1 MQVLYAEVQGRTMDP
16 VDPKLTLPLSQQQT
30 ECKAQ
35 GSSSCCQGT
44 PHATCAA
51 VSNSHASA
59 EPAEPAGH
67 AEHAGHAEPAEPQR
81 SHVQASATSE
91 AGSSSLPQSA
101 AQTDSSDLA
110 KLDASHR
117 SLSDSSKAHPATV
130 EHRQTNPGATNA
142 RQADSS
148 TEGTC
153 ETTDAQQQSDVAA
166 EGAVDGTSSVAGG
179 CVTGQIAGYTWTL
192 PAGMQQ
198 EDCVMMW
205 IGPQDAAALTHLQL
219 TFNK

>member
-16 VDPKLTLPLSQQQT
+16 VDPKLTVPLSQQPT
-30 ECKAQ
+30 DCKAQ
-35 GSSSCCQGT
+35 GNSSCCQGT

-51 VSNSHASA
+51 IPDSHASA

-67 AEHAGHAEPAEPQR
+67 AGHAEPAEPAEPQR
-81 SHVQASATSE
+81 SQASATSE

-117 SLSDSSKAHPATV
+117 SLSDSSKAHPAAF
-130 EHRQTNPGATNA
+130 EHRQTNPGATSA
-142 RQADSS
+142 RLADSS
-148 TEGTC
+148 TEGNC
-153 ETTDAQQQSDVAA
+153 QPTDAQHQSNEAA
-166 EGAVDGTSSVAGG
+166 EGAVDGMSSVAGG